1 VEESRAR
8 RNVDIVGEHSADIL
22 VDMQRTSISKTA
34 STRSFAWLIAAS
46 VVLVLASAGLAQA
59 QSHAEVVLVNARI
72 YTVNTK
78 QPWAEAL
85 AIHAGK
91 ILAVGSEKDI
101 AAFRGPATKVI
112 DAQGHLVVPGF
123 TDCHIHFLDGSLS
136 LLRVNLDDVKTI
148 PEIQKMVKAYA
159 DAHPNAPWVLGRGWS
174 YPVFPS
180 GLPDKK
186 YLDEI
191 IPDRPVYL
199 EGFDGHTWWA
209 NSKALQLAGITSK
222 TPDPPNGSFVRDPV
236 TGEPTGAVKEDAADD
251 VMKRAIPRPSRE
263 EKLQAL
269 RAGLK
274 QANRVGLVRVHSAGG
289 VSISSGDLQNADL
302 FDELRKKGE
311 LTVRM
316 YMAYRMNPPEVT
328 KDDLKQAEE
337 ARRRYHDEWISAG
350 SIKFFLDGVIES
362 HTAAMFSPYS
372 DDPKQMGTL
381 FWNPSKYT
389 EAVEELDSRDF
400 QIFTHAIGDRAVRL
414 ALDAYESAAEA
425 NGTSDERHRIE
436 HIETITA
443 DDIPRFAKLGVIASF
458 QPLHA
463 YPDED
468 TLNIWARNAGP
479 ERAQRGFAWNS
490 VQSTG
495 GALAFGS
502 DWPVVTLNPWP
513 GLQNALTRQTRD
525 GNPPGGWFP
534 KQRVSLPDAIKA
546 YTLGAA
552 FAGHFE
558 KTEGSLEP
566 GKVADLIILSQ
577 DLFKIEPTDIAK
589 ADVLLTMVG
598 GKVVYQSPAWNSAPA
613 TGAK

>member
-1 VEESRAR
+1 MQRDSKSKNAPARQCLRFVTTVMVLMLAGATLAESQSRA
-8 RNVDIVGEHSADIL
+8 D
-22 VDMQRTSISKTA
+22 T
-34 STRSFAWLIAAS
+34 
-46 VVLVLASAGLAQA
+46 VVL
-59 QSHAEVVLVNARI
+59 NAKI
-72 YTVNTK
+72 YTVNPK

-85 AIHAGK
+85 AIRSGR
-91 ILAVGSEKDI
+91 IVEVGSEKEI
-101 AAFRGPATKVI
+101 AAFRGLATKTI
-112 DAQGHLVVPGF
+112 DGQGRLILPGF
-123 TDCHIHFLDGSLS
+123 TDCHIHFLDGALS
-136 LLRVNLDDVKTI
+136 LLRVNLDEAKSV
-148 PEIQKMVKAYA
+148 PEIQKMLKAYA
-159 DAHPNAPWVLGRGWS
+159 DAHPTAAWILGRGWS
-174 YPVFPS
+174 YPVFAPS

-199 EGFDGHTWWA
+199 EAFDGHSWWA

-251 VMKRAIPRPSRE
+251 VMKRAIPQPSRE

-274 QANRVGLVRVHSAGG
+274 EANRFGLVRVHSAGG
-289 VSISSGDLQNADL
+289 VSIASSDLQNADL

-311 LTVRM
+311 LSVRM
-316 YMAYRMNPPEVT
+316 YLAYRMNPPEVT

-337 ARRRYHDEWISAG
+337 ARRRYHDEWIAAG

-372 DDPKQMGTL
+372 DDPKQIGAL
-381 FWNPSKYT
+381 FWNPTKYT

-425 NGTSDERHRIE
+425 NGTSDERHRVE
-436 HIETITA
+436 HIETVTA
-443 DDIPRFAKLGVIASF
+443 DDIPRFGKLGVIASF

-468 TLNIWARNAGP
+468 TLNIWSRNAGP

-490 VQSTG
+490 VQSAG
-495 GALAFGS
+495 GSLAFGS

-513 GLQNALTRQTRD
+513 GLQNALTRQTVD
-525 GNPPGGWFP
+525 GKPQGGWFP

-552 FAGHFE
+552 FAGHLE

-577 DLFKIEPTDIAK
+577 DLFKIEPTDIVK
-589 ADVLLTMVG
+589 TEVMLTMVG
-598 GKVVYQSPAWNSAPA
+598 GKVVYQSPNWTSA
-613 TGAK
+613 GGK